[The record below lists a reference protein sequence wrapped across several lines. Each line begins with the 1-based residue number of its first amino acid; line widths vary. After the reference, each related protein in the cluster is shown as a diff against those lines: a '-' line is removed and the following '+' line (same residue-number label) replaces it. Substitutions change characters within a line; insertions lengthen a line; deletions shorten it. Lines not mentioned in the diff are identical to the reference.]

1 MVIIL
6 EENNTQNTNKKPIWI
21 VYLVIAAVLS
31 IAVFLITQNKGDSAN
46 TSLNLN
52 NDVANQ
58 TNETIE
64 QSTVIEVEGGSM
76 YFKPN
81 EIRVKLG
88 ESVKIKFTNAG
99 GMHDFVID
107 EFNVKTKV
115 LGSGKTETVEFTA
128 DKLGEFEF
136 YCSVAG
142 HRQSGM
148 FGKIIV
154 EE

>member
-1 MVIIL
+1 MIIL
-6 EENNTQNTNKKPIWI
+6 EDNNTQTTTKKTAWL
-21 VYLVIAAVLS
+21 VYLAIAAVLA
-31 IAVFLITQNKGDSAN
+31 ITVFLVTKNKNNVDNIIVSDVSVEDVSTTTEDSN
-46 TSLNLN
+46 
-52 NDVANQ
+52 
-58 TNETIE
+58 I
-64 QSTVIEVEGGSM
+64 IEVEGGSM

-81 EIRVKLG
+81 EIKVKLG
-88 ESVKIKFTNAG
+88 ETVKIKFTNAG

-107 EFNVKTKV
+107 EFNVKTKI
-115 LGSGKTETVEFTA
+115 LGSGKTETIEFTT

-148 FGKIIV
+148 FGKVIV

>member
-6 EENNTQNTNKKPIWI
+6 EENSTQNTNKKPIWVIYLI
-21 VYLVIAAVLS
+21 VAVIVTVA
-31 IAVFLITQNKGDSAN
+31 IFLTTQNRGNSADTN
-46 TSLNLN
+46 LSLNN
-52 NDVANQ
+52 GVTENID
-58 TNETIE
+58 TNVE
-64 QSTVIEVEGGSM
+64 QSKVIEIEGGSM
-76 YFKPN
+76 YFKPD

-88 ESVKIKFTNAG
+88 ETVKIKFTNAG

-107 EFNVKTKV
+107 EFNVKTK
-115 LGSGKTETVEFTA
+115 LLSSGKSETIEFTA

-136 YCSVAG
+136 YCSVVG

-148 FGKIIV
+148 FGKVIV